1 MIHQSRRQLLAGAR
15 PAFDIERKDTAT
27 LDEEVKKA
35 VDQLGKTFADFREKN
50 DQVIAEI
57 KTGQST
63 AISKDE
69 LEKIGKGFE
78 DLKAEVQKQLD
89 EAIKKG
95 NRERLSGSGDEAKE
109 AKQAA
114 AFGKLI
120 GKADFSVENMRE
132 YKDAL
137 EGNLR
142 NPEAKTQTLMVGADP
157 AGGYWV
163 TPDRT
168 GRMVQKIFETTPMRQ
183 IANVVTIGT
192 DRLQGAVDNGEG
204 DAAWAGETTTRV
216 QTDTPQIGMWEIPV
230 HELYAYPQV
239 TQKLLEDSTIDVE
252 AWLANKSYSKFSR
265 KENNAFIV
273 GNGVLKPRG
282 LLDYTVATTADDTR
296 AWGTFQYLYT
306 GTSGGFGATTNGTDK
321 ILDTIFEVKAGYRQN
336 ARFLLARRTMGG
348 VRKLKDGQGNYING
362 LSIKDGALVE
372 NIFGY
377 GVVDGED
384 MPVFTTA
391 NALAIAFGDFNEA
404 YTIVDRL
411 GISVIRDN
419 ITKPGF
425 VKYNMRKRVGGGA
438 VNFEAVKFLKF
449 GTS

>member
-192 DRLQGAVDNGEG
+192 DRLQGAVDNG
-204 DAAWAGETTTRV
+204 
-216 QTDTPQIGMWEIPV
+216 
-230 HELYAYPQV
+230 
-239 TQKLLEDSTIDVE
+239 
-252 AWLANKSYSKFSR
+252 
-265 KENNAFIV
+265 
-273 GNGVLKPRG
+273 
-282 LLDYTVATTADDTR
+282 
-296 AWGTFQYLYT
+296 
-306 GTSGGFGATTNGTDK
+306 
-321 ILDTIFEVKAGYRQN
+321 
-336 ARFLLARRTMGG
+336 
-348 VRKLKDGQGNYING
+348 
-362 LSIKDGALVE
+362 
-372 NIFGY
+372 
-377 GVVDGED
+377 
-384 MPVFTTA
+384 
-391 NALAIAFGDFNEA
+391 
-404 YTIVDRL
+404 
-411 GISVIRDN
+411 
-419 ITKPGF
+419 
-425 VKYNMRKRVGGGA
+425 
-438 VNFEAVKFLKF
+438 
-449 GTS
+449 